1 MNEQLLSY
9 VWKYR
14 LYNTQLLTTNGSPIT
29 VIKPGEQHGNAGP
42 DFFNARIKVGDT
54 VWAGNVEIHVKSS
67 DWYRHG
73 HQSDRAYDNVVLHVV
88 YEYDTDII
96 HPDQHI
102 SSIYTYSTK
111 Q

>member
-14 LYNTQLLTTNGSPIT
+14 LYNTQLLTTNGTSVT

-54 VWAGNVEIHVKSS
+54 
-67 DWYRHG
+67 
-73 HQSDRAYDNVVLHVV
+73 L
-88 YEYDTDII
+88 
-96 HPDQHI
+96 
-102 SSIYTYSTK
+102 
-111 Q
+111 